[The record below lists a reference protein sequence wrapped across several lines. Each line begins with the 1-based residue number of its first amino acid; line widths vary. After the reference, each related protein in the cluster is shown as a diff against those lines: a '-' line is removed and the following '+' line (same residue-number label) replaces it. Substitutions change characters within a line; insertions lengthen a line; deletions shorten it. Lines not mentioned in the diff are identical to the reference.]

1 MRIIL
6 LFFNFNKKIMPIEI
20 IRQDKISII
29 DVNVPRTSIYLVNDF
44 KELIFKEIEE
54 GIKNIIVD
62 FTRCDFLDSTF
73 LGVLVVSHKKLFP
86 VNGKIILVIN
96 NQNILI
102 SLELTRMNKIFD
114 IYPTIEEALD
124 KAKQQ

>member
-1 MRIIL
+1 
-6 LFFNFNKKIMPIEI
+6 MPLEI
-20 IRQDKISII
+20 VKQDHITII

-44 KELIFKEIEE
+44 KELLFKEIDE

-62 FTRCDFLDSTF
+62 FSRCDFVDSTF

-86 VNGKIILVIN
+86 MNGKIILVIN
-96 NQNILI
+96 NQNILT
-102 SLELTRMNKIFD
+102 SLELTRMNKIFH

-124 KAKQQ
+124 KAKQ

>member
-44 KELIFKEIEE
+44 KELLFKEIEE

-86 VNGKIILVIN
+86 LNGKIILVIN